1 MPENNDNDLY
11 CFRAINFTELIIC
24 MKFGY
29 EIFLQ
34 AQIKLLILWFFTLVS
49 SITNGYNIIIQRC
62 KILTALL
69 QLCFR
74 NSKSIFEQS
83 FPQNS
88 VLVSLFNVIPCNS
101 VDVLL
106 QVFSSSLAV
115 FLCAKLV
122 KHRLSLRPGKEN
134 LDSNCH
140 DESETKRS
148 NGKTTSNRGSDSIHH
163 VDNHVYNGSTGD
175 SPNIRN
181 RYSLRN
187 AAKSQV
193 SNGHM

>member
-1 MPENNDNDLY
+1 M
-11 CFRAINFTELIIC
+11 A
-24 MKFGY
+24 
-29 EIFLQ
+29 
-34 AQIKLLILWFFTLVS
+34 
-49 SITNGYNIIIQRC
+49 
-62 KILTALL
+62 
-69 QLCFR
+69 
-74 NSKSIFEQS
+74 
-83 FPQNS
+83 
-88 VLVSLFNVIPCNS
+88 CNS

-115 FLCAKLV
+115 FLCARIV

-148 NGKTTSNRGSDSIHH
+148 NGKTTSNGGITSIHDY

>member
-1 MPENNDNDLY
+1 MACD
-11 CFRAINFTELIIC
+11 
-24 MKFGY
+24 
-29 EIFLQ
+29 
-34 AQIKLLILWFFTLVS
+34 
-49 SITNGYNIIIQRC
+49 
-62 KILTALL
+62 
-69 QLCFR
+69 
-74 NSKSIFEQS
+74 
-83 FPQNS
+83 
-88 VLVSLFNVIPCNS
+88 S

-134 LDSNCH
+134 SDSNRH
-140 DESETKRS
+140 DESETKHS
-148 NGKTTSNRGSDSIHH
+148 NGEITSNGGNDSIHDH
-163 VDNHVYNGSTGD
+163 VDNHVDNGSTGD
-175 SPNIRN
+175 SPSIRN

>member
-1 MPENNDNDLY
+1 M
-11 CFRAINFTELIIC
+11 
-24 MKFGY
+24 
-29 EIFLQ
+29 
-34 AQIKLLILWFFTLVS
+34 FF
-49 SITNGYNIIIQRC
+49 
-62 KILTALL
+62 
-69 QLCFR
+69 
-74 NSKSIFEQS
+74 
-83 FPQNS
+83 
-88 VLVSLFNVIPCNS
+88 
-101 VDVLL
+101 L

-148 NGKTTSNRGSDSIHH
+148 NGKATSNGGSDSIYH

-193 SNGHM
+193 SNGHT